1 MCWKSTGSSRRLLL
15 ASYRTLPDP
24 PHSRLAYTPTPHTD
38 TPDTCESL
46 TQRFPKTRHSGKPR
60 RREGSQLVLC
70 GVVCGL
76 SCGIGVELNSRFGR
90 TLSLVRRQE
99 SPVRV
104 LEEESIVGVE
114 VCFYSFL
121 SFYLFT
127 FSDTQTDLSPSLS
140 PKQISQ
146 WSRTSPESSPLS

>member
-1 MCWKSTGSSRRLLL
+1 M
-15 ASYRTLPDP
+15 
-24 PHSRLAYTPTPHTD
+24 
-38 TPDTCESL
+38 
-46 TQRFPKTRHSGKPR
+46 
-60 RREGSQLVLC
+60 LC

-99 SPVRV
+99 SPVQV
-104 LEEESIVGVE
+104 LVEESIVGLE
-114 VCFYSFL
+114 VRFHSFL
-121 SFYLFT
+121 SFYLLT